1 MVFLNNYV
9 DMSNEQFFNMT
20 VQLEDQRNQV
30 LKRLDRKFISDI
42 DNIQKILKINNN
54 SNFEGK
60 LSKIIDDLINN
71 LINILK

>member
-30 LKRLDRKFISDI
+30 LKRLDGKFISDI